1 MDQFRL
7 TLGPQKDIEMMVVD
21 SYKESGKETVWSR
34 QETGGSDK
42 ELGDKMIWSRQET
55 VDSKEELDDV
65 SLEVLAQKSELS
77 KKESR
82 SKILNTPAASLE
94 RKEDVVKLEES
105 GYEEAGSVHS
115 DYGGNRKSRANRI
128 TGKVSI
134 DATQEDAHE
143 SNREPI
149 DIDPLDALVDGDC
162 ISLDDDE
169 AKGDENFAIEHD
181 NAMKNDNHSSK
192 PSQDRPH
199 TQTAEVDVAQWVKEC
214 NEAYRVDE
222 DDKDARRCEGS
233 FAQVIYAI
241 CNWAT
246 DIPDT

>member
-1 MDQFRL
+1 
-7 TLGPQKDIEMMVVD
+7 MMVVD

-55 VDSKEELDDV
+55 VDSKEE
-65 SLEVLAQKSELS
+65 
-77 KKESR
+77 
-82 SKILNTPAASLE
+82 NTPAASLE